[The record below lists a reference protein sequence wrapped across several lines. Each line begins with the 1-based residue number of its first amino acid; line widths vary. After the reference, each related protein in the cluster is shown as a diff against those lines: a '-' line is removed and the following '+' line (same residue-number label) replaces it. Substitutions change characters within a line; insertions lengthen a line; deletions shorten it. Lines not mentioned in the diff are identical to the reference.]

1 MEIYKWLAIVVL
13 SLLGGYFGHQWTG
26 SWVGAAAA
34 AVTVVAVLNALIN
47 EQWLI
52 AIVGVFFGFYLIFF
66 VIGQAGSPV
75 AFQPPT
81 AKSLGVSIGGGG
93 SQDRLAST
101 GSGNAQAPKTG
112 LVDSAPRKSD
122 KTDTPAPNTRG
133 GPAVQDCPQC
143 PELVVVPAGQ
153 FDMGNPVPKVQ
164 GTATAAMEEPVDVRE
179 TPQRRVTV
187 RSFAAGRYAVTRS
200 EFAAFVLATQY
211 QTEAERDGGCFAWTA
226 GKWENNPKL
235 NWRQVGFPQADNHP
249 VVCVSWNDTQAYTQ
263 WLSSSTRKSYRL
275 LSESEREYAARANST
290 FTFWWG
296 ENLSADRAN
305 YDTTAPGFRGSRKG
319 DWRRATVSVDQFE
332 ANPFGL
338 YNVHGNVWEWVQDC
352 QHDTY
357 AGAPVDGSA
366 WNSRCSGTGRVLR
379 GGAWVGDPAGLRST
393 SRGWFSPGF
402 RFNAGGFRVARAVDL
417 KR

>member
-1 MEIYKWLAIVVL
+1 MAVLKWLVITLL
-13 SLLGGYFGHQWTG
+13 SLIAGYYGHKWTA
-26 SWVGAAAA
+26 SWAGGAASVA
-34 AVTVVAVLNALIN
+34 AVAIILNALVN
-47 EQWLI
+47 GQWLI
-52 AIVGVFFGFYLIFF
+52 AATALSVGFYLVFF
-66 VIGQAGSPV
+66 VIGYGGSRVEGP
-75 AFQPPT
+75 PPT
-81 AKSLGVSIGGGG
+81 TKGLGVRSGAEGP
-93 SQDRLAST
+93 QEPLALAGAGT
-101 GSGNAQAPKTG
+101 GTATIPKTG
-112 LVDSAPRKSD
+112 LADTAARKSD
-122 KTDTPAPNTRG
+122 PAGPDTRS
-133 GPAVQDCPQC
+133 GPGIKDCPEC

-153 FDMGNPVPKVQ
+153 FAMGSAVPKSQ
-164 GTATAAMEEPVDVRE
+164 GATAALDEPVDVRE
-179 TPQRRVTV
+179 TPQHRVTV
-187 RSFAAGRYAVTRS
+187 RSFAAGRYAVTRA
-200 EFAAFVLATQY
+200 EFAAFVRATQY

-235 NWRQVGFPQADNHP
+235 NWREVGFPQADNHP
-249 VVCVSWNDTQAYTQ
+249 VVCVSWNDAQAYTQ
-263 WLSSSTRKSYRL
+263 WLSTSTRKSYRL
-275 LSESEREYAARANST
+275 LSESEREYAARAGST

-366 WNSRCSGTGRVLR
+366 WTSRCSGTGRVLR

-393 SRGWFSPGF
+393 SRGWFTPGF